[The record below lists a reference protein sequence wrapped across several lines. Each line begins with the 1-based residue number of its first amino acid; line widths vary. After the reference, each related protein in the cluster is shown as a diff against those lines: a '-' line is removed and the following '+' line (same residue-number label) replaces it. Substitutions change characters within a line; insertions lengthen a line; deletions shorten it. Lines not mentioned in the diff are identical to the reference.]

1 MNVFRKVITSSPT
14 EKSRLFSICS
24 QSFMREIVITEKG
37 KTITVEGV
45 ERESER
51 KNCLINPEFL
61 RTNSCD
67 AKESCHSLCQFD
79 KVHEIKHTDVLILE
93 QFVDNSG
100 KIISRD
106 VTGLCERQHYRMNK
120 LIGMAQKSGLMG
132 AKDK

>member
-1 MNVFRKVITSSPT
+1 MYISNVSFQITLP
-14 EKSRLFSICS
+14 
-24 QSFMREIVITEKG
+24 REIVITEKG
-37 KTITVEGV
+37 KTIIVEGV

-51 KNCLINPEFL
+51 KNCLINPEFP
-61 RTNSCD
+61 RKNSCD
-67 AKESCHSLCQFD
+67 AKGSCHSLCQFD
-79 KVHEIKHTDVLILE
+79 EVHEIKHTDVLILE

-132 AKDK
+132 TKDK